1 MADIALEKVSR
12 GFKVLYEE
20 LFNNLIGGKK
30 GIDEFLYPSVDNDLS
45 ANFAYDD
52 LIYTPHAIAFRKSG
66 GQAEIL
72 PYAPGVGRVYPIPI
86 ASAATPI
93 DERLRDAVIAGG
105 EATESFASNNGRL
118 MNQILKQHVVSWNV
132 TKWKLAL
139 EQLRTSVFMP
149 LGLGG
154 KDIGLSIDQGRD
166 GTLATTYNFTNTG
179 ATMDIALKQMYNAG
193 RAQHLPNGNL
203 IVLMGKKWQAQF
215 ENDTTIQGKR
225 EANTSN
231 DLLQQQM
238 NPTELGNVFG
248 LYRLGMYRVP
258 GVSTPFT
265 LCSYEVDT
273 AFYQYEGATAEDFL
287 DENEAILFSTNS
299 TRWTINRGIDILNDA
314 QQAIRVVGDIV
325 YDDFTEKNPVQYNI
339 RSSMRKAYL
348 QADPNTVVRCRG
360 TFGSDSE

>member
-1 MADIALEKVSR
+1 MADISLERFTRGMKV
-12 GFKVLYEE
+12 FYEKA
-20 LFNNLIGGKK
+20 FNTLVGGKK

-52 LIYTPHAIAFRKSG
+52 LIFTPHAIAFRKAG
-66 GQAEIL
+66 GQSQVI
-72 PYAPGVGRVYPIPI
+72 PYTPGVGRVLEVPI
-86 ASAATPI
+86 ASAKTPV

-118 MNQILKQHVVSWNV
+118 MTQILKQHAVSWNV

-139 EQLRTSVFMP
+139 EQLRTGIFSP

-154 KDIGLSIDQGRD
+154 QDIGLSYDQARSA
-166 GTLATTYNFTNTG
+166 TLALSYNFTDSG

-193 RAQHLPNGNL
+193 RAQHLPIGNL

-225 EANTSN
+225 EANTAN
-231 DLLQQQM
+231 ELLQQQM
-238 NPTELGNVFG
+238 NPTELNNVFG

-258 GVSTPFT
+258 GVSAPMT

-273 AFYQYEGATAEDFL
+273 SFYQYNGATAEDFL
-287 DENEAILFSTNS
+287 DENEAILFSTDS
-299 TRWTINRGIDILNDA
+299 TRWTVNRGIDILNDA
-314 QQAIRVVGDIV
+314 KQITRVVGDVV
-325 YDDFTEKNPVQYNI
+325 YDDFTESDPAQYNI
-339 RSSMRKAYL
+339 RSQIRKAYF